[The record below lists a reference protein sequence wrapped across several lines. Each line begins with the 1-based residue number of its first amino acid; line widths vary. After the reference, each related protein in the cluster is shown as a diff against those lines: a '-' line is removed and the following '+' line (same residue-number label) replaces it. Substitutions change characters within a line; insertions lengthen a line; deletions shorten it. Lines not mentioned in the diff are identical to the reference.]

1 LLLALEDTAR
11 TAGMKTIRLETNRSL
26 TEAISLYRQSGYE
39 EVEAFNDE
47 IHAHHWFAKR
57 L

>member
-1 LLLALEDTAR
+1 
-11 TAGMKTIRLETNRSL
+11 
-26 TEAISLYRQSGYE
+26 LYRSSGYE

-47 IHAHHWFAKR
+47 SYAHHWFAKR